1 MRNSTTPSQK
11 PGFVALES
19 FILDGIFQ
27 SQALGRLCDV
37 GWGEKKE
44 DYNKKRVEEKQED

>member
-1 MRNSTTPSQK
+1 MRNATTPNQK
-11 PGFVALES
+11 LECIASES

-37 GWGEKKE
+37 GEKG
-44 DYNKKRVEEKQED
+44 RLQQEESLGRL